1 MPFSGRTP
9 ATEQFLNQPLPQK
22 IINLNQFNT
31 TQPIP
36 HISEINTPVDY
47 QGTLTGFESIGD
59 GSTFFLAQMLSPKD
73 QLNSAYPN
81 QIRWP
86 IQAGQPTQ
94 NEMLVMANNNAGY

>member
-73 QLNSAYPN
+73 QVNAAYPN
-81 QIRWP
+81 
-86 IQAGQPTQ
+86 
-94 NEMLVMANNNAGY
+94 